1 MDFQTDVIERSY
13 STPVVVDFWA
23 PWCGPCRVL
32 GPVIEEMDAE
42 DDRWTLVKLNTEEE
56 QEIAMQYGIR
66 SIPNVKMFSKGK
78 VVAEFAGA
86 LPRHQIAQW
95 LDEHIPSQDKED
107 WMHLSGRLDD
117 MVSEDQINV
126 LEQFL
131 IEHPG
136 HKDAKLYLAKKVALA
151 KPDVALQL
159 MSDLKLDRKDHDLI
173 EDIRNLEELYTSD
186 FNEEDQNEALLL
198 MASESAKDGDYDR
211 AVKTIIDVVMQDKS
225 IRNELPRR
233 ASIAFFHLLG
243 SSHPITKQYRRL
255 FDMAL
260 Y

>member
-1 MDFQTDVIERSY
+1 MDFQTEVIEKSY

-32 GPVIEEMDAE
+32 GPVIEEMDAN

-56 QEIAMQYGIR
+56 QEIALQFGIR

-78 VVAEFAGA
+78 VVGEFAGA
-86 LPRHQIAQW
+86 LPRHQIEKW
-95 LDEHIPSQDKED
+95 LDAHIPSQDKED
-107 WMHLSGRLDD
+107 WMNLSQHIDE
-117 MVSEDQINV
+117 MVPEDQINV
-126 LEQFL
+126 IEQFL
-131 IEHPG
+131 IDHPG
-136 HKDAKLYLAKKVALA
+136 HKDAKLLLAKKVALA
-151 KPDVALQL
+151 KPDLALQL
-159 MSDLKLDRKDHDLI
+159 MSDLKVDRKDYDLL
-173 EDIRNLEELYTSD
+173 EDMRNLEELYTSEY
-186 FNEEDQNEALLL
+186 NEEDQNDALLL
-198 MASESAKDGDYDR
+198 LASDAAKEGDYDR

-243 SSHPITKQYRRL
+243 SSHPVTQRYRRL

>member
-1 MDFQTDVIERSY
+1 MDFQTAVIEKSY

-32 GPVIEEMDAE
+32 GPVIEELDAH

-56 QEIAMQYGIR
+56 QEIAMQFGIR

-86 LPRHQIAQW
+86 LPKHQIEKW

-107 WMHLSGRLDD
+107 WIHVSEHIDD
-117 MVSEDQINV
+117 MVPDDQINV

-131 IEHPG
+131 IQHPG
-136 HKDAKLYLAKKVALA
+136 HKDAKLLLAKKVALT

-159 MSDLKLDRKDHDLI
+159 MSDLKVDRKDYDLL
-173 EDIRNLEELYTSD
+173 EDMRNLEELYTSHY
-186 FNEEDQNEALLL
+186 NQEDQNEALLL
-198 MASESAKDGDYDR
+198 MAAEAAKTADYDR
-211 AVKTIIDVVMQDKS
+211 AVKTIIDVVMRDKS
-225 IRNELPRR
+225 LRNELPRR

-243 SSHPITKQYRRL
+243 AAHPVTKKYRRT

>member
-1 MDFQTDVIERSY
+1 MDFQTDVIEKSY

-32 GPVIEEMDAE
+32 GPVIEEMDAN

-56 QEIAMQYGIR
+56 QEIASQFGIR

-107 WMHLSGRLDD
+107 WMNLVERIDD
-117 MVSEDQINV
+117 MVPEDQVNV

-131 IEHPG
+131 IQYPG
-136 HKDAKLYLAKKVALA
+136 HIDAKLLLSQKVALT

-159 MSDLKLDRKDHDLI
+159 MADLKGDRKYYDLI
-173 EDIRNLEELYTSD
+173 EDIRSLEELYTSD
-186 FNEEDQNEALLL
+186 FNQEDQNEALLL
-198 MASESAKDGDYDR
+198 MASEAAKDGDYNR
-211 AVKTIIDVVMQDKS
+211 AVKTIIDVVMQNKS

-243 SSHPITKQYRRL
+243 SSHPVTKQYRKL